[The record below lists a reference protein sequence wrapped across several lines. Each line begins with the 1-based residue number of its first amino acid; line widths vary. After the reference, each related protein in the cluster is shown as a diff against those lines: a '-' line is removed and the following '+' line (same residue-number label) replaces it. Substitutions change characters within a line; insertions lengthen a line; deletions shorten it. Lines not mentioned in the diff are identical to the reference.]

1 MREPS
6 TSPIIQVAIR
16 GLMPVIQLVGL
27 YVFFHGHYSPGGG
40 FQGGVLLAV
49 SVMLGRL
56 ALGMEMSQVVFRTGI
71 AVGLSALGVLIYA
84 ATGLAA
90 LLGGGEFLN
99 YAFLPIPGFDPP
111 GLRNLGILLIEAG
124 VTVGVMMALIAI
136 YDEIVESRTESSV
149 IATFE

>member
-1 MREPS
+1 MREAS

-56 ALGMEMSQVVFRTGI
+56 ALGLEMSQVVFRSGI
-71 AVGLSALGVLIYA
+71 AVGLSAVGVMIYA

-99 YAFLPIPGFDPP
+99 YGFLPIPGLDPP
-111 GLRNLGILLIEAG
+111 ALRNLGILLIEAG

-149 IATFE
+149 LATFE

>member
-1 MREPS
+1 MREAS

-56 ALGMEMSQVVFRTGI
+56 ALGLEMSQVVFRTGI
-71 AVGLSALGVLIYA
+71 AVGLSAVGVLMYA

-99 YAFLPIPGFDPP
+99 YGFLPIPGLDPP

-149 IATFE
+149 LATFE

>member
-1 MREPS
+1 MREAS

-71 AVGLSALGVLIYA
+71 AVGLSAVGVLIYA

-90 LLGGGEFLN
+90 MFGGGEFLN
-99 YAFLPIPGFDPP
+99 YAYLPIPGLDPP
-111 GLRNLGILLIEAG
+111 ALRNLGILMIEGG

-136 YDEIVESRTESSV
+136 YDEIVESRSESSV